1 MKKVYMLTIGQSPRN
16 DVAPLVEKI
25 LGTELELIQAGALDD
40 LTYEEVKKQ
49 LAPTEGTDSEY
60 ILVSRMRDG
69 RAVKMDRSKL
79 EPLIQRKIDL
89 AEEAGYSLIWL
100 LCTGEFANLKTKKSI
115 FLEPDKIIPTVVKT
129 IIGDKKLGVVV
140 PLAEQVKEMN
150 GKFNKVGLTPMYA
163 DVSPYTGTKEQF
175 LEVGKKLSD
184 KVDYILMDCMGYNE
198 EWKNLVEESS
208 GKPTI
213 LSNALMAKLTSEFA

>member
-1 MKKVYMLTIGQSPRN
+1 MKKVYMLTIGQSPRS

-100 LCTGEFANLKTKKSI
+100 LCTGSL
-115 FLEPDKIIPTVVKT
+115 
-129 IIGDKKLGVVV
+129 
-140 PLAEQVKEMN
+140 
-150 GKFNKVGLTPMYA
+150 LT
-163 DVSPYTGTKEQF
+163 
-175 LEVGKKLSD
+175 
-184 KVDYILMDCMGYNE
+184 
-198 EWKNLVEESS
+198 
-208 GKPTI
+208 
-213 LSNALMAKLTSEFA
+213 